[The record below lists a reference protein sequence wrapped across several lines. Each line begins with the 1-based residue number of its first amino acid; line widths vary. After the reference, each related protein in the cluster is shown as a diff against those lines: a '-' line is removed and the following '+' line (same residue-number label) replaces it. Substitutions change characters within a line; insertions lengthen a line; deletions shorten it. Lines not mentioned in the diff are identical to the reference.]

1 MGPCVV
7 EGVVLVVGDGDCV
20 VDFAVVVVVVCISV
34 VAVVGFCD
42 VEELPAVVVGDG
54 DCDVVGFGVNV
65 VPPQELPM
73 HKEPSYEI
81 PNF

>member
-7 EGVVLVVGDGDCV
+7 EGVVLVVGDCDCV
-20 VDFAVVVVVVCISV
+20 VVVVVVCISV

-42 VEELPAVVVGDG
+42 VEELPVDVVGDG

-65 VPPQELPM
+65 VPPQELPI
-73 HKEPSYEI
+73 HNEPSYKI
-81 PNF
+81 IDF